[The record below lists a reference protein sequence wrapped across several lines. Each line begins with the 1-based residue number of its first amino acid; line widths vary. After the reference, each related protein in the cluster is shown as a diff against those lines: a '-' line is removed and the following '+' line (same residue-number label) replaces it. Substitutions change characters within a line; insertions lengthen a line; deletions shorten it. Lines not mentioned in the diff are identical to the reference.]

1 MQINRKSRRNST
13 QAAEKAKKGT
23 EPGRVR
29 ADKASAKALSKKG
42 EAASAKSARHDRL
55 ERTLRDELE
64 GTGAAGRVRE
74 IVTRLL
80 GDERSPAVDALVARL
95 QKAAQSNSVSPYGA

>member
-13 QAAEKAKKGT
+13 QAAEKAKKGA

-29 ADKASAKALSKKG
+29 ADKAGAKAASRKG
-42 EAASAKSARHDRL
+42 EPAATKAARHDRL

-64 GTGAAGRVRE
+64 GTGAPGRVRE

-95 QKAAQSNSVSPYGA
+95 QKAAQSSSVSPYGP